1 MKNICVFCG
10 SSYGVEKIYE
20 EQAKKLGQLIVSNQH
35 QLVYGGGNVG
45 LMGVIADEVLR
56 HGGKVT
62 GVIPEFLKD
71 KEVGHS
77 RLTEMHVVNSMHE
90 RKLLM
95 AELSDAFIA
104 MPGGL
109 GTLEEFAEIATWVQ
123 LELMKKPVGLL
134 NVNGFYDALISQ
146 LDYMTSQGFIKEQ
159 NRVNLIHD
167 NDASSLY
174 QKISTFTFDD
184 YSLWTDLG
192 KS

>member
-10 SSYGVEKIYE
+10 SSYGLEEIYIQ
-20 EQAKKLGQLIVSNQH
+20 QAKALGELIAKNGLS
-35 QLVYGGGNVG
+35 LVYGGGNVG
-45 LMGVIADEVLR
+45 LMGVIADEVLKN
-56 HGGKVT
+56 GGKVI

-77 RLTEMHVVNSMHE
+77 QLTEMHVVNSMHE

-109 GTLEEFAEIATWVQ
+109 GTLEELAEISTWVQ
-123 LELMKKPVGLL
+123 LELMKKPVGIL
-134 NVNGFYDALISQ
+134 NVNGFYDALIQQ
-146 LDYMTSQGFIKEQ
+146 LDFMTSQGFIKDQ
-159 NRVNLIHD
+159 NRKNIVHED
-167 NDASSLY
+167 DALKLY
-174 QKISTFTFDD
+174 NKISTFTFND
-184 YSLWTDLG
+184 YSIWSDLD

>member
-10 SSYGVEKIYE
+10 SSYGLEEIYTQ
-20 EQAKKLGQLIVSNQH
+20 QAKALGELIAKNGLS
-35 QLVYGGGNVG
+35 LVYGGGNVG
-45 LMGVIADEVLR
+45 LMGVIADEVLKN
-56 HGGKVT
+56 GGKVI

-77 RLTEMHVVNSMHE
+77 QLTEMHVVNSMHE

-109 GTLEEFAEIATWVQ
+109 GTLEELAEISTWVQ
-123 LELMKKPVGLL
+123 LELMKKPVGIL
-134 NVNGFYDALISQ
+134 NVNGFYDALIQQ
-146 LDYMTSQGFIKEQ
+146 LDFMTSQGFIKDQ
-159 NRVNLIHD
+159 NRKNIVHEE
-167 NDASSLY
+167 DALKLY
-174 QKISTFTFDD
+174 NKISTFTFND
-184 YSLWTDLG
+184 YSIWSDLD